1 MAAFILDQ
9 GAVASPVSPRAIRVA
24 TRRQLRPLVEGMTV
38 HSKREGPRPERRKK
52 KEEAPKDK

>member
-1 MAAFILDQ
+1 
-9 GAVASPVSPRAIRVA
+9 
-24 TRRQLRPLVEGMTV
+24 MTV